1 MANKSV
7 TSKEVNSLYTKLY
20 YLVSDN
26 PGASNA
32 KTIYIKEADF
42 VFEELF
48 GYKGEKLVSRLAYN
62 EGGASEIIQ
71 ILNHSIGFYSMQMLL
86 EDGLYWNVLRELISM
101 KARSNSLKA
110 TYTKLVKKSK
120 KANKKYE
127 EAVMMTEDPDMPQ
140 REKTLYKKDLYKS
153 RMSLEKY
160 NKQGKKIIKE
170 KDKIRK
176 EFKKAIKRLRKIT
189 GIEKVSRAK
198 STTEQGGVSFAA
210 CKELGSR
217 FTKYNGREYLRRD
230 LGYGSDYDDPMT
242 VADYLDEDGFDYN
255 GYMNRRE
262 SVQNVAVQLEDE
274 RRRKTRDQ
282 ASAFARLTGEEVD
295 DDDDYDDDDDSSIDR
310 LAHAVE
316 KQNANMNAILKILL
330 KGGAVSDDSVDTD
343 DDEDDE
349 DEVPVPQPVQPRR
362 KKQQIVN
369 TDIRP
374 MGIDEWM
381 NLYNQAPEYD
391 STIGAHRRELQEK
404 EDAASEVE
412 ASDNK
417 EDHSREEVIPEPPKQ
432 KKALKIVPARTE
444 AEEIA
449 RYKELNG
456 IVDEPAEAPQSTV
469 VNKAPE
475 QTIEADEAEPEV
487 TEEVVQ
493 NKPRFTPV
501 EKPLEEQS
509 YLLEDTSKWP
519 EWLVIQTDAATG
531 MPIKPN
537 QVYDIAPLEIT
548 DEVKRLR
555 RLQAAA
561 QRQNLNNPKAFEY
574 QQKVHEL
581 NKIEAARENKMLM
594 EAYEYLYAVWE
605 KNNPDL
611 AKEKEENDRRLGLI
625 K

>member
-255 GYMNRRE
+255 GYMN
-262 SVQNVAVQLEDE
+262 QLEDE

-310 LAHAVE
+310 LATAVE
-316 KQNANMNAILKILL
+316 KQNANMTAILKILL

-343 DDEDDE
+343 DD
-349 DEVPVPQPVQPRR
+349 VPVPQPVQPRR
-362 KKQQIVN
+362 KKQQIAN

-381 NLYNQAPEYD
+381 ALYEQAPEYD

-404 EDAASEVE
+404 EDTASDVE
-412 ASDNK
+412 ASDSK

-432 KKALKIVPARTE
+432 KKVLKIVPARTE

-456 IVDEPAEAPQSTV
+456 IVDKPVEAAPQPTV

-493 NKPRFTPV
+493 NKPKFTPV
-501 EKPLEEQS
+501 DKPIEEES
-509 YLLEDTSKWP
+509 YLEADTSKWP
-519 EWLVIQTDAATG
+519 DWLVIQTDAATG

-548 DEVKRLR
+548 DEVKKLR

-561 QRQNLNNPKAFEY
+561 QISAESS
-574 QQKVHEL
+574 
-581 NKIEAARENKMLM
+581 
-594 EAYEYLYAVWE
+594 
-605 KNNPDL
+605 
-611 AKEKEENDRRLGLI
+611 
-625 K
+625 

>member
-1 MANKSV
+1 MANKTV

-62 EGGASEIIQ
+62 EGGSPEIIQ

-140 REKTLYKKDLYKS
+140 REKTIYKKDLYKS

-217 FTKYNGREYLRRD
+217 FTKYNGREYLRKD

-242 VADYLDEDGFDYN
+242 VSDYLSEDGFDYD
-255 GYMNRRE
+255 GYMNRRN

-282 ASAFARLTGEEVD
+282 ASAFARLTGETDEDD
-295 DDDDYDDDDDSSIDR
+295 DDDDYEDDNDSEIGR
-310 LAHAVE
+310 LADAVE
-316 KQNANMNAILKILL
+316 KQNANMTAILKVLL
-330 KGGAVSDDSVDTD
+330 KGGAVSDSAVD
-343 DDEDDE
+343 EAE
-349 DEVPVPQPVQPRR
+349 ELQPRV
-362 KKQQIVN
+362 KKQVMV
-369 TDIRP
+369 DPDVKP
-374 MGIDEWM
+374 MSMDEWM
-381 NLYNQAPEYD
+381 DLYDQAPDYNG
-391 STIGAHRRELQEK
+391 TIGAHRREIRE
-404 EDAASEVE
+404 EEEGVTES
-412 ASDNK
+412 SDQDQ
-417 EDHSREEVIPEPPKQ
+417 EDHSREEVTIPEPPKP
-432 KKALKIVPARTE
+432 KKPLKIIPARTE

-449 RYKELNG
+449 RYKQLNG
-456 IVDEPAEAPQSTV
+456 IVDEPVETTPPEPKEAPKPQV

-475 QTIEADEAEPEV
+475 QTIEAEPEV
-487 TEEVVQ
+487 TEEVTH
-493 NKPRFTPV
+493 KTKFTPSDDSSND
-501 EKPLEEQS
+501 EF
-509 YLLEDTSKWP
+509 LLADTDKWP
-519 EWLVIQTDAATG
+519 DWLVIQTDPTTG

-548 DEVKRLR
+548 DEVKKLR

-574 QQKVHEL
+574 QNKVHEL
-581 NKIEAARENKMLM
+581 NRIEAARENKMLM
-594 EAYEYLYAVWE
+594 EAYEYLYAAWV

>member
-101 KARSNSLKA
+101 KARSNSLKS

-310 LAHAVE
+310 LATAVE

-330 KGGAVSDDSVDTD
+330 KGGVVNDSE
-343 DDEDDE
+343 DDEDDVVE
-349 DEVPVPQPVQPRR
+349 VPQPVQPRR
-362 KKQQIVN
+362 KKQVIN
-369 TDIRP
+369 KDIRP

-381 NLYNQAPEYD
+381 ALYDQAPDYD

-432 KKALKIVPARTE
+432 KKVFKIVPARTE
-444 AEEIA
+444 EEEIA

-456 IVDEPAEAPQSTV
+456 IVDKPVEAPQTTV

-501 EKPLEEQS
+501 EKPLEEES
-509 YLLEDTSKWP
+509 YLVEDNSKWP

-548 DEVKRLR
+548 DEVKKLR

-561 QRQNLNNPKAFEY
+561 QRQTPNNPKAFEY

>member
-101 KARSNSLKA
+101 KARSNSLKS

-127 EAVMMTEDPDMPQ
+127 EAVMMTEDPDMSQ

-310 LAHAVE
+310 LATAVE

-330 KGGAVSDDSVDTD
+330 KGGAVSDSE
-343 DDEDDE
+343 DDEDDAVE
-349 DEVPVPQPVQPRR
+349 VPQPVQPRR
-362 KKQQIVN
+362 NKQVIN
-369 TDIRP
+369 KDIRP

-381 NLYNQAPEYD
+381 ALYDQAPDYD

-432 KKALKIVPARTE
+432 KKVLKIVPARTE
-444 AEEIA
+444 EEEIA

-456 IVDEPAEAPQSTV
+456 IVDKPVEAPQTTV

-501 EKPLEEQS
+501 EKPLEEES
-509 YLLEDTSKWP
+509 YLVEDNSKWP

-548 DEVKRLR
+548 DEVKKLR

-561 QRQNLNNPKAFEY
+561 QRQTPNNPKAFEY

>member
-1 MANKSV
+1 MANKTV

-62 EGGASEIIQ
+62 EGGSPEIIQ

-140 REKTLYKKDLYKS
+140 REKTIYKKDLYKS

-217 FTKYNGREYLRRD
+217 FTKYNGREYLRKD

-242 VADYLDEDGFDYN
+242 VSDYLSEDGFDYD
-255 GYMNRRE
+255 GYMNRRN

-282 ASAFARLTGEEVD
+282 ASAFARLTGETDEDD
-295 DDDDYDDDDDSSIDR
+295 DDDDYEDDNDSEIGR
-310 LAHAVE
+310 LADAVE
-316 KQNANMNAILKILL
+316 KQNANMTAILKVLL
-330 KGGAVSDDSVDTD
+330 KGGAVSDSVV
-343 DDEDDE
+343 DEAE
-349 DEVPVPQPVQPRR
+349 ELQPRV
-362 KKQQIVN
+362 KKQVMV
-369 TDIRP
+369 DPDVKP
-374 MGIDEWM
+374 MSMDEWM
-381 NLYNQAPEYD
+381 DLYDQAPDYNG
-391 STIGAHRRELQEK
+391 TIGAHRREIRE
-404 EDAASEVE
+404 EEEGVTES
-412 ASDNK
+412 SDQDQ
-417 EDHSREEVIPEPPKQ
+417 EDHSREEVTIPEPPKP
-432 KKALKIVPARTE
+432 KKPLKIIPARTE

-449 RYKELNG
+449 RYKQLNG
-456 IVDEPAEAPQSTV
+456 IVDEPVETTPPEPKEAPKPQV

-475 QTIEADEAEPEV
+475 QTIEAEPEV
-487 TEEVVQ
+487 TEEV
-493 NKPRFTPV
+493 NHKPKFTPSDDSSND
-501 EKPLEEQS
+501 EF
-509 YLLEDTSKWP
+509 LLADTDKWP
-519 EWLVIQTDAATG
+519 DWLVIQTDPTTG

-548 DEVKRLR
+548 DEVKKLR

-574 QQKVHEL
+574 QNKVHEL
-581 NKIEAARENKMLM
+581 NRIEAARENKMLM
-594 EAYEYLYAVWE
+594 EAYEYLYAAWA

>member
-1 MANKSV
+1 
-7 TSKEVNSLYTKLY
+7 
-20 YLVSDN
+20 
-26 PGASNA
+26 
-32 KTIYIKEADF
+32 
-42 VFEELF
+42 
-48 GYKGEKLVSRLAYN
+48 
-62 EGGASEIIQ
+62 
-71 ILNHSIGFYSMQMLL
+71 
-86 EDGLYWNVLRELISM
+86 
-101 KARSNSLKA
+101 
-110 TYTKLVKKSK
+110 
-120 KANKKYE
+120 
-127 EAVMMTEDPDMPQ
+127 
-140 REKTLYKKDLYKS
+140 
-153 RMSLEKY
+153 
-160 NKQGKKIIKE
+160 
-170 KDKIRK
+170 
-176 EFKKAIKRLRKIT
+176 
-189 GIEKVSRAK
+189 
-198 STTEQGGVSFAA
+198 
-210 CKELGSR
+210 
-217 FTKYNGREYLRRD
+217 
-230 LGYGSDYDDPMT
+230 MT

-295 DDDDYDDDDDSSIDR
+295 DDDDYDDDDSSIDR
-310 LAHAVE
+310 LATAVE

-330 KGGAVSDDSVDTD
+330 KGGVVSDSE
-343 DDEDDE
+343 DDEDDVVE
-349 DEVPVPQPVQPRR
+349 VPQPVQPRR
-362 KKQQIVN
+362 KKQVIN
-369 TDIRP
+369 KDIRP

-381 NLYNQAPEYD
+381 ALYDQAPAYD

-404 EDAASEVE
+404 EDAASEAE

-432 KKALKIVPARTE
+432 KKVLKIVPARTE
-444 AEEIA
+444 EEEIA

-456 IVDEPAEAPQSTV
+456 IVDKPVEAPQTTV

-501 EKPLEEQS
+501 EKPLEEES
-509 YLLEDTSKWP
+509 YLVEDTSKWP

-548 DEVKRLR
+548 DEVKKLR

>member
-101 KARSNSLKA
+101 KARSNSLKS

-140 REKTLYKKDLYKS
+140 REKTQFKKDLYKS

-310 LAHAVE
+310 LATAVE

-330 KGGAVSDDSVDTD
+330 KGGVVNDSE
-343 DDEDDE
+343 DEDDVVE
-349 DEVPVPQPVQPRR
+349 VPQPVQPRR
-362 KKQQIVN
+362 NKQVIN
-369 TDIRP
+369 KDIRP

-381 NLYNQAPEYD
+381 ALYDQAPDYD

-404 EDAASEVE
+404 EDAASEAE

-432 KKALKIVPARTE
+432 KKVLKIVPARTE
-444 AEEIA
+444 EEEIA

-456 IVDEPAEAPQSTV
+456 IVDKPVEDPRPTV

-493 NKPRFTPV
+493 NKPKFTPV
-501 EKPLEEQS
+501 DKPIEEES
-509 YLLEDTSKWP
+509 YLEADTSKWP
-519 EWLVIQTDAATG
+519 DWLVIQTDAATG

>member
-1 MANKSV
+1 MANKTV

-62 EGGASEIIQ
+62 EGGSPEIIQ

-140 REKTLYKKDLYKS
+140 REKTIYKKDLYKS

-217 FTKYNGREYLRRD
+217 FTKYNGREYLRKD

-242 VADYLDEDGFDYN
+242 VSDYLSEEGFDYD
-255 GYMNRRE
+255 GYMNRRN

-282 ASAFARLTGEEVD
+282 ASAFARLTGETDEDD
-295 DDDDYDDDDDSSIDR
+295 DDDDYEDDNDSEIGR
-310 LAHAVE
+310 LADAVE
-316 KQNANMNAILKILL
+316 KQNANTTAILKLLL
-330 KGGAVSDDSVDTD
+330 KGGAVSDSVA
-343 DDEDDE
+343 DEAE
-349 DEVPVPQPVQPRR
+349 EPQPRM
-362 KKQQIVN
+362 KKQAMV
-369 TDIRP
+369 DPDVKP
-374 MGIDEWM
+374 MSMDEWM
-381 NLYNQAPEYD
+381 DLYEQAPDYNGA
-391 STIGAHRRELQEK
+391 IGAHRREIRE
-404 EDAASEVE
+404 EEEGVTES
-412 ASDNK
+412 SDQDQ
-417 EDHSREEVIPEPPKQ
+417 EDHSREEVIPEPPKP
-432 KKALKIVPARTE
+432 KKPLKIIPARTE

-449 RYKELNG
+449 RYKQLNG
-456 IVDEPAEAPQSTV
+456 IVDEPVETPETKEAPQPQV

-475 QTIEADEAEPEV
+475 QTIEAEPEV
-487 TEEVVQ
+487 TEEVTH
-493 NKPRFTPV
+493 KPKFTPSDDSSNDEFLV
-501 EKPLEEQS
+501 V
-509 YLLEDTSKWP
+509 DTDKWP
-519 EWLVIQTDAATG
+519 DWLVIQTDPATG

-548 DEVKRLR
+548 DEVKKLR

-574 QQKVHEL
+574 QNKVHEL
-581 NKIEAARENKMLM
+581 NRIEAARENKMFM
-594 EAYEYLYAVWE
+594 EAYEYLYAAWA

-611 AKEKEENDRRLGLI
+611 AKEKEENDRRLGII

>member
-26 PGASNA
+26 PGAYNA

-101 KARSNSLKA
+101 KARSNSLKS

-295 DDDDYDDDDDSSIDR
+295 DDDDYDDDDSSIDR
-310 LAHAVE
+310 LATAVE

-330 KGGAVSDDSVDTD
+330 KGGVVSDSE
-343 DDEDDE
+343 DDEDDVVE
-349 DEVPVPQPVQPRR
+349 VPQPVQPRR
-362 KKQQIVN
+362 KKQVIN
-369 TDIRP
+369 KDIRP

-381 NLYNQAPEYD
+381 ALYDQAPAYD

-404 EDAASEVE
+404 EDAASEAE

-432 KKALKIVPARTE
+432 KKVLKIVPARTE
-444 AEEIA
+444 EEEIA

-456 IVDEPAEAPQSTV
+456 IVDKPVEAPQTTV

-501 EKPLEEQS
+501 EKPLEEES
-509 YLLEDTSKWP
+509 YLVEDTSKWP

-548 DEVKRLR
+548 DEVKKLR

>member
-101 KARSNSLKA
+101 KARSNSLKS

-310 LAHAVE
+310 LATAVE

-330 KGGAVSDDSVDTD
+330 KGGVVSDSEN
-343 DDEDDE
+343 DEDDVVE
-349 DEVPVPQPVQPRR
+349 VPQPVQPRR
-362 KKQQIVN
+362 KKQVIN
-369 TDIRP
+369 KDIRP

-381 NLYNQAPEYD
+381 ALYDQAPDYD

-404 EDAASEVE
+404 EDAASEAE

-417 EDHSREEVIPEPPKQ
+417 EDHSREEVIPEPSKQ
-432 KKALKIVPARTE
+432 KKVLKIVPARTE
-444 AEEIA
+444 EEEIA

-456 IVDEPAEAPQSTV
+456 IVDKPVEAPQTTV

-475 QTIEADEAEPEV
+475 QTIEANEAEPEV

-501 EKPLEEQS
+501 EKPLEEES
-509 YLLEDTSKWP
+509 YLVEDTSKWP

-548 DEVKRLR
+548 DEVKKLR

-561 QRQNLNNPKAFEY
+561 QRQTLNNPKAFEY

>member
-1 MANKSV
+1 MANKTV

-62 EGGASEIIQ
+62 EGGSPEIIQ

-140 REKTLYKKDLYKS
+140 REKTIYKKDLYKS

-217 FTKYNGREYLRRD
+217 FTKYNGREYLRKD

-242 VADYLDEDGFDYN
+242 VSDYLSEDGFDYD
-255 GYMNRRE
+255 GYMNRRN

-282 ASAFARLTGEEVD
+282 ASAFARLTGETD
-295 DDDDYDDDDDSSIDR
+295 DDDDYEDDNDSEIGR
-310 LAHAVE
+310 LADAVE
-316 KQNANMNAILKILL
+316 KQNANMTAILKVLL
-330 KGGAVSDDSVDTD
+330 KGGAVSDSVV
-343 DDEDDE
+343 DEAE
-349 DEVPVPQPVQPRR
+349 EPQPRV
-362 KKQQIVN
+362 KKQVMV
-369 TDIRP
+369 DPDVKP
-374 MGIDEWM
+374 MSMDEWM
-381 NLYNQAPEYD
+381 DLYDQAPDYNG
-391 STIGAHRRELQEK
+391 TIGAHRREIRE
-404 EDAASEVE
+404 EEEGVTES
-412 ASDNK
+412 SDQDQ
-417 EDHSREEVIPEPPKQ
+417 EDHSHEEVTIPEPPKP
-432 KKALKIVPARTE
+432 KKPLKIIPARTE

-449 RYKELNG
+449 RYKQLNG
-456 IVDEPAEAPQSTV
+456 IVDEPVETPEIKEAPKPQV

-475 QTIEADEAEPEV
+475 QTIEAESEV
-487 TEEVVQ
+487 TEEVTH
-493 NKPRFTPV
+493 KPKFTPSDDSSND
-501 EKPLEEQS
+501 EF
-509 YLLEDTSKWP
+509 LLADTDKWP
-519 EWLVIQTDAATG
+519 DWLVIQTDPTTG

-548 DEVKRLR
+548 DEVKKLK

-574 QQKVHEL
+574 QNRVHEL
-581 NKIEAARENKMLM
+581 NRIEAARENKMLM
-594 EAYEYLYAVWE
+594 EAYEYLYAAWA

>member
-101 KARSNSLKA
+101 KARSNSLKS

-310 LAHAVE
+310 LATAVE

-330 KGGAVSDDSVDTD
+330 KGGVVNDSE
-343 DDEDDE
+343 DEDDVVE
-349 DEVPVPQPVQPRR
+349 VPQPVQPRR
-362 KKQQIVN
+362 NKQVIN
-369 TDIRP
+369 KDIRP

-381 NLYNQAPEYD
+381 ALYDQAPDYD

-404 EDAASEVE
+404 EDAASEAE

-432 KKALKIVPARTE
+432 KKVLKIVPARTE
-444 AEEIA
+444 EEEIA

-456 IVDEPAEAPQSTV
+456 IVDKPVEDPRPTV

-493 NKPRFTPV
+493 NKPKFTPV
-501 EKPLEEQS
+501 DKPIEEES
-509 YLLEDTSKWP
+509 YLEADTSKWP
-519 EWLVIQTDAATG
+519 DWLVIQTDAATG

>member
-1 MANKSV
+1 MANKTV

-62 EGGASEIIQ
+62 EGGSLEIIQ

-120 KANKKYE
+120 KAKKKYE

-140 REKTLYKKDLYKS
+140 REKTVYKKDLYKS

-189 GIEKVSRAK
+189 GIEKVSSAK

-217 FTKYNGREYLRRD
+217 FTKYNGREYLRKD
-230 LGYGSDYDDPMT
+230 LGYENDYDDPMT
-242 VADYLDEDGFDYN
+242 VSDYLSEEGFDYD
-255 GYMNRRE
+255 GYVNRRN

-274 RRRKTRDQ
+274 RRRKTHDQ
-282 ASAFARLTGEEVD
+282 ANAFARLIDETDEDD
-295 DDDDYDDDDDSSIDR
+295 DDDDYEDDSDSEIGR
-310 LAHAVE
+310 LANAVE
-316 KQNANMNAILKILL
+316 KQNANMTAILKVLL
-330 KGGAVSDDSVDTD
+330 KGGAVSDSVA
-343 DDEDDE
+343 DEAE
-349 DEVPVPQPVQPRR
+349 EEKPQPRM
-362 KKQQIVN
+362 KKQAV
-369 TDIRP
+369 DPDVKP
-374 MGIDEWM
+374 MSIDEWM
-381 NLYNQAPEYD
+381 DLYNQAPDYNGA
-391 STIGAHRRELQEK
+391 IGAHRREIRE
-404 EDAASEVE
+404 EEEGVTTES
-412 ASDNK
+412 SDQDQ
-417 EDHSREEVIPEPPKQ
+417 EDHSREEVIPEPPKP
-432 KKALKIVPARTE
+432 KKPLKIIPARTE

-449 RYKELNG
+449 RYKQLNG
-456 IVDEPAEAPQSTV
+456 IVDASVETPEPKEAPKPQV

-475 QTIEADEAEPEV
+475 QTIEAEPEV
-487 TEEVVQ
+487 TEDATH
-493 NKPRFTPV
+493 KPKFTPSDDSSND
-501 EKPLEEQS
+501 EF
-509 YLLEDTSKWP
+509 LLADTDKWP
-519 EWLVIQTDAATG
+519 DWLVIQTDPMTG
-531 MPIKPN
+531 MPIKPH
-537 QVYDIAPLEIT
+537 QVYDISPLETT
-548 DEVKRLR
+548 DEVKKLR

-561 QRQNLNNPKAFEY
+561 QRQTPNNPKAFEY
-574 QQKVHEL
+574 QNKIHEL
-581 NKIEAARENKMLM
+581 NRIEAARENKMFM
-594 EAYEYLYAVWE
+594 EAYDYLYAVWVE
-605 KNNPDL
+605 NNPDL
-611 AKEKEENDRRLGLI
+611 AKEKEENDRRLGII

>member
-101 KARSNSLKA
+101 KARSNSLKS

-310 LAHAVE
+310 LATAVE
-316 KQNANMNAILKILL
+316 KQNANMTAILKILL
-330 KGGAVSDDSVDTD
+330 KGGAVNDSE
-343 DDEDDE
+343 DEDDVVE
-349 DEVPVPQPVQPRR
+349 VPQPVQPRR
-362 KKQQIVN
+362 NKQVIN
-369 TDIRP
+369 KDIRP

-381 NLYNQAPEYD
+381 ALYDQAPDYD

-404 EDAASEVE
+404 EDAASEAE

-432 KKALKIVPARTE
+432 KKVLKIVPARTE
-444 AEEIA
+444 EEEIA

-456 IVDEPAEAPQSTV
+456 IVDKPVEAPQTTV

-475 QTIEADEAEPEV
+475 QTIEADDAEPEV

-493 NKPRFTPV
+493 KKPRFTPV
-501 EKPLEEQS
+501 EKPLEEES
-509 YLLEDTSKWP
+509 YLVEDNSKWP

-548 DEVKRLR
+548 DEVKKLR

-561 QRQNLNNPKAFEY
+561 QRQTPNNPKAFEY

>member
-310 LAHAVE
+310 LATAVE

-330 KGGAVSDDSVDTD
+330 KGGVVNDSE
-343 DDEDDE
+343 DDEDDVVE
-349 DEVPVPQPVQPRR
+349 VPQPVQPRQ
-362 KKQQIVN
+362 KKQVIN
-369 TDIRP
+369 KDIRP

-381 NLYNQAPEYD
+381 ALYDQAPAYD

-404 EDAASEVE
+404 EDAASEAE

-432 KKALKIVPARTE
+432 KKVLKIVPARTE
-444 AEEIA
+444 EEEIA

-456 IVDEPAEAPQSTV
+456 IVDKPVEAPQTTV

-501 EKPLEEQS
+501 EKPLEEES
-509 YLLEDTSKWP
+509 YLVEDNSKWP

-548 DEVKRLR
+548 DEVKKLR

-561 QRQNLNNPKAFEY
+561 QRQTPNNPKAFEY

>member
-101 KARSNSLKA
+101 KARSNSLKS

-310 LAHAVE
+310 LANAVE

-330 KGGAVSDDSVDTD
+330 KGGVVSDSE
-343 DDEDDE
+343 DDEDDVVE
-349 DEVPVPQPVQPRR
+349 VPQPVQPRR
-362 KKQQIVN
+362 KKQVIN
-369 TDIRP
+369 KDIRP

-381 NLYNQAPEYD
+381 ALYDQAPAYD

-404 EDAASEVE
+404 EDAASEAE
-412 ASDNK
+412 ASNNK

-432 KKALKIVPARTE
+432 KKVLKIVPARTE
-444 AEEIA
+444 EEEIA

-456 IVDEPAEAPQSTV
+456 IVDKPVEAPQTTV

-493 NKPRFTPV
+493 NKSRFTPV
-501 EKPLEEQS
+501 EKPLEEES

-548 DEVKRLR
+548 DEVKKLR

>member
-101 KARSNSLKA
+101 KARSNSLKS

-282 ASAFARLTGEEVD
+282 ASAFARLTGEEID
-295 DDDDYDDDDDSSIDR
+295 DDYDYDDDDDSSIDR
-310 LAHAVE
+310 LATAVE

-330 KGGAVSDDSVDTD
+330 KGGVVSDSE
-343 DDEDDE
+343 DDEDDVVE
-349 DEVPVPQPVQPRR
+349 VPQPVQPRR
-362 KKQQIVN
+362 KKQVIN
-369 TDIRP
+369 KDIRP

-381 NLYNQAPEYD
+381 ALYDQAPAYD

-412 ASDNK
+412 TSDNK

-432 KKALKIVPARTE
+432 KKVLKIVPARTE
-444 AEEIA
+444 EEEIA

-456 IVDEPAEAPQSTV
+456 IVDKPVEAPQTTV

-493 NKPRFTPV
+493 NKPKFTPV
-501 EKPLEEQS
+501 EKPLEEES

-548 DEVKRLR
+548 DEVKKLR

-561 QRQNLNNPKAFEY
+561 QRQTLNNPKAFEY

>member
-282 ASAFARLTGEEVD
+282 ASAFARLTGEEVN
-295 DDDDYDDDDDSSIDR
+295 DDDDYDDDEDSSIGR
-310 LAHAVE
+310 LATAVE
-316 KQNANMNAILKILL
+316 KQNANMTAILKILL
-330 KGGAVSDDSVDTD
+330 KGGVVSDSE
-343 DDEDDE
+343 DDEDDVVE
-349 DEVPVPQPVQPRR
+349 VPQPVQPRR
-362 KKQQIVN
+362 KKQVIN
-369 TDIRP
+369 KDIRP

-381 NLYNQAPEYD
+381 ALYDQAPAYD

-404 EDAASEVE
+404 EDAASEAE

-432 KKALKIVPARTE
+432 KKVLKIVPARTE
-444 AEEIA
+444 EEEIA

-456 IVDEPAEAPQSTV
+456 IVDKPAEAPQTTV

-501 EKPLEEQS
+501 EKPLEEES
-509 YLLEDTSKWP
+509 YLLEDNSKWP

-548 DEVKRLR
+548 DEVKKLR

-561 QRQNLNNPKAFEY
+561 QRQTPNNPKAFEY

>member
-101 KARSNSLKA
+101 KARSNSLKS

-242 VADYLDEDGFDYN
+242 VSDYLGEDGFDYN
-255 GYMNRRE
+255 GYMNRRD
-262 SVQNVAVQLEDE
+262 SVQNVAVQLEDA

-295 DDDDYDDDDDSSIDR
+295 DDDDYEDDDDDSSIDR
-310 LAHAVE
+310 LASAVE
-316 KQNANMNAILKILL
+316 KQNANMTAILKVLL
-330 KGGAVSDDSVDTD
+330 KGGAVSNSVMDDK
-343 DDEDDE
+343 DE
-349 DEVPVPQPVQPRR
+349 PKPQPRR
-362 KKQQIVN
+362 KMQQMVDP
-369 TDIRP
+369 DIKP
-374 MGIDEWM
+374 MSMDEWM
-381 NLYNQAPEYD
+381 ELYDQAPDYN
-391 STIGAHRRELQEK
+391 STIGAHRREMQEK
-404 EDAASEVE
+404 EDAASE
-412 ASDNK
+412 ASSDK
-417 EDHSREEVIPEPPKQ
+417 EDHSREEVIPEPPKS
-432 KKALKIVPARTE
+432 KKVLKIVPARTE
-444 AEEIA
+444 EEEIA
-449 RYKELNG
+449 EYKRLNG
-456 IVDEPAEAPQSTV
+456 IVDEPVKDTPQPEV

-475 QTIEADEAEPEV
+475 QNIEADPEA

-493 NKPRFTPV
+493 EKPKFTPV
-501 EKPLEEQS
+501 DKPAEEET
-509 YLLEDTSKWP
+509 YLVSDSSKWP
-519 EWLVIQTDAATG
+519 DWLVIQTDAATG

-548 DEVKRLR
+548 DEVKKLR
-555 RLQAAA
+555 RFQAAA

-581 NKIEAARENKMLM
+581 NRIEAARENKMLM
-594 EAYEYLYAVWE
+594 EAYEYLYAAWA

>member
-101 KARSNSLKA
+101 KARSNSLKS

-330 KGGAVSDDSVDTD
+330 KGGVVNDSE
-343 DDEDDE
+343 DDEDDVVE
-349 DEVPVPQPVQPRR
+349 VPQPVQPRR
-362 KKQQIVN
+362 KKQVIN
-369 TDIRP
+369 KDIRP

-381 NLYNQAPEYD
+381 ALYDQAPAYD

-404 EDAASEVE
+404 EDAASEAE

-432 KKALKIVPARTE
+432 KKVLKIVPARTE
-444 AEEIA
+444 EEEIA

-456 IVDEPAEAPQSTV
+456 IVDKPVEAPQTTV

-475 QTIEADEAEPEV
+475 QTIEANEAEPEV

-501 EKPLEEQS
+501 EKPLEEES

-548 DEVKRLR
+548 DEVKKLR

-561 QRQNLNNPKAFEY
+561 QRQTPNNPKAFEY